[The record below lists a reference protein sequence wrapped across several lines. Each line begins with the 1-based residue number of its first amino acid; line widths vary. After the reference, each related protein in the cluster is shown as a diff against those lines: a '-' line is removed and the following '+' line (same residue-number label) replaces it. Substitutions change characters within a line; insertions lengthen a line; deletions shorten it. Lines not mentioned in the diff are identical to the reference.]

1 MHGVPI
7 SPEQLKFKTYTLK
20 GRKTAHQDNI
30 MLYCASVIIMESQQI
45 RNYYQFVLKELNS
58 FEVKIEPLLQFA
70 RDYNENIT
78 SMLQSFLG
86 AAKIFRDGTDTHY
99 VTSNPSILNDFTN
112 LIKNFKSSFLVF
124 PAFLEYGSMKSR
136 ISDYKK
142 ENGFA
147 DTEIESFY
155 AVLDE
160 TFVTYQEYL
169 QTSDD
174 RKKAVIFGQSVIKLE
189 EYFKSLKV
197 SYENTINL
205 LSAVSTNKVSRP
217 QPLSVPAPAVRIIA
231 ESTVKSERPA
241 PQPQPPVQVKKPED
255 IRKAPAAPSP
265 AMPLPAASV
274 PAAEQHNKPIER
286 KPQP

>member
-1 MHGVPI
+1 
-7 SPEQLKFKTYTLK
+7 
-20 GRKTAHQDNI
+20 
-30 MLYCASVIIMESQQI
+30 MESQQI

-112 LIKNFKSSFLVF
+112 LIKYFISSFLVF

-174 RKKAVIFGQSVIKLE
+174 RKQAVIFGQSFIKLE

-217 QPLSVPAPAVRIIA
+217 QPLPVPAPAVRIIA
-231 ESTVKSERPA
+231 ESTVKSEKPA
-241 PQPQPPVQVKKPED
+241 PQPQSPVQVKKPED